1 MMGIKSGVTTKLL
14 AEQTKA
20 GVTHYQGHSLS
31 LAVKA
36 FTECCKIFCYTMST
50 VREIC
55 VLVKYSPKRENILGR
70 MQ

>member
-1 MMGIKSGVTTKLL
+1 MKGIKSGVTTKLL

-31 LAVKA
+31 LAVKD